1 MEKLQNM
8 VYKKVVLQ
16 EVDASLTAGQREKN
30 LSFPCKNKFYQI
42 I

>member
-16 EVDASLTAGQREKN
+16 EVDASLTAAESLRK
-30 LSFPCKNKFYQI
+30 KI
-42 I
+42 IISM